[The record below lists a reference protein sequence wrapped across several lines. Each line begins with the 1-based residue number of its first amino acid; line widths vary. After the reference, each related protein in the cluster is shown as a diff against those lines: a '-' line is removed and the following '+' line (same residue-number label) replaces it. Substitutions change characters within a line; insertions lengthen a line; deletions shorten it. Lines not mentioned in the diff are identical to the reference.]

1 MEENTEVYL
10 KLLEHFMRTVE
21 SDIQT
26 VDSPDVPE
34 ILKLFEIPT
43 YLKSNPTIEIIAL
56 EDPATI

>member
-34 ILKLFEIPT
+34 NLKLFEIPT
-43 YLKSNPTIEIIAL
+43 SLKSNPTIEIMAL